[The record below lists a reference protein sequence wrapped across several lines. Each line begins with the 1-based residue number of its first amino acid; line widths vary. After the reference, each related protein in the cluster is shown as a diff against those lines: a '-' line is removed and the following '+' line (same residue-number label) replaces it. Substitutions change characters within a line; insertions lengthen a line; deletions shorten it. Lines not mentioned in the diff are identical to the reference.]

1 HHAADVAGHRPGAS
15 HRALRGDHAARW
27 HLARLVRHHVPARRR
42 RGRAGRSSI
51 AYRVPGR
58 PTLILSWPEITR
70 VRARDVLQRLDL
82 ADVTGTRRIV
92 LAYQMENF
100 ARLRQIIRERT
111 TPAARTGSPQR
122 VFAKSL
128 GDSAAPA
135 LAGGFRDRC

>member
-1 HHAADVAGHRPGAS
+1 
-15 HRALRGDHAARW
+15 
-27 HLARLVRHHVPARRR
+27 
-42 RGRAGRSSI
+42 
-51 AYRVPGR
+51 VPGR

-111 TPAARTGSPQR
+111 TPATTTASPQR

-128 GDSAAPA
+128 GAILLPCTGRWFS
-135 LAGGFRDRC
+135 